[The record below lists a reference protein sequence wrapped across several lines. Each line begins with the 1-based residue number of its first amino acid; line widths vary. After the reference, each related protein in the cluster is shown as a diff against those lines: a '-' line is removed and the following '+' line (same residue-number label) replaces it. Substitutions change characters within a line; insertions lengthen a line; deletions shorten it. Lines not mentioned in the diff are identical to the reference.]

1 MPIYVNI
8 TTSIGEFTCGDGNLL
23 ANIIND
29 LKIHKS
35 IGGGRAF
42 LF

>member
-1 MPIYVNI
+1 ML
-8 TTSIGEFTCGDGNLL
+8 TGEFTCGDGNLL
-23 ANIIND
+23 ANMIND

-35 IGGGRAF
+35 IGGGWAF